1 LTSVFMYLFTLIALL
16 CSPNLR
22 KSVPMN
28 YIVLGLFTLSM
39 AFMFAGITA
48 WLTVKSV
55 LISIGTLAIT
65 LICLFG
71 AALIIPAKPKVVI
84 GIAIG
89 VFAACML

>member
-1 LTSVFMYLFTLIALL
+1 
-16 CSPNLR
+16 
-22 KSVPMN
+22 MN